1 MDLATGERRL
11 RKVQPVIGYDAALYA
26 TERVWAPARDGKR
39 IPVSLVYRRDR
50 FKRDGTAPLYIDG
63 YGAYG
68 LANDPYFS
76 GNRVSLLD
84 RGFVIAVAHVRGG
97 AELGQGWYEAGRLL
111 AKHNT
116 FNDFVDVTD
125 HLVRERYGAQDRVF
139 ASGGSAGGLLMG
151 VIANQAGDRYRG
163 IALHVPF
170 VDAVTTMLDESIPLT
185 TNEWSQW
192 GDPREKHFYDY
203 MLAYS
208 PYDNIRRA
216 RVSGDARHDRT
227 VGRDGAVLRAG
238 QVRCTPARHEDRPQ
252 PAALPRD
259 DGGRAQRQVRSLRA
273 ADRGCARVCVLPR
286 PGGRARVAGRS
297 GPRKR
302 AGADRQVDSDH
313 QLLASTM
320 PRAIPLSLGVIALVA
335 VTAACDGAKAP
346 PAARSAPEV
355 TVLTVKPQSVVI
367 KTVLP
372 GRTAPTV
379 IAEVRP
385 QVTGIVQ
392 SRTYSEGAEVKAGST
407 LYRLDPATYQTA
419 YDSARAAVAKA
430 EASVETAR
438 RNLAR
443 AKELFE
449 IKFVSQQ
456 AYDDAATTLRQS
468 EADLAGA
475 KAAAEAARIN
485 LAYTNVV
492 APISGRI
499 GKSTVTAGALVTA
512 NQPAPLATIQQ
523 MNPMYVD
530 ITQSSN
536 EALRLRRAMASG
548 ELKRARDDAA
558 RVTLQLEDGT
568 SYPHEGTLQFSDVT
582 VDASTGAIT
591 LRALFPNPESILL
604 PNMYV
609 RAVLEEGVRDN
620 AILVPQQAVT
630 RDTKGQAIAM
640 VVGANNTVEAR
651 PLKTARTLG
660 TQWLIDAGLQP
671 GDRVIVEGLQRANP
685 GATVQP
691 MEASAPPAAATSAPA
706 AATPASAPA
715 AGKAQGR

>member
-1 MDLATGERRL
+1 M
-11 RKVQPVIGYDAALYA
+11 
-26 TERVWAPARDGKR
+26 ARD
-39 IPVSLVYRRDR
+39 
-50 FKRDGTAPLYIDG
+50 F
-63 YGAYG
+63 
-68 LANDPYFS
+68 
-76 GNRVSLLD
+76 
-84 RGFVIAVAHVRGG
+84 
-97 AELGQGWYEAGRLL
+97 
-111 AKHNT
+111 
-116 FNDFVDVTD
+116 
-125 HLVRERYGAQDRVF
+125 
-139 ASGGSAGGLLMG
+139 
-151 VIANQAGDRYRG
+151 
-163 IALHVPF
+163 PF
-170 VDAVTTMLDESIPLT
+170 
-185 TNEWSQW
+185 
-192 GDPREKHFYDY
+192 
-203 MLAYS
+203 
-208 PYDNIRRA
+208 
-216 RVSGDARHDRT
+216 
-227 VGRDGAVLRAG
+227 
-238 QVRCTPARHEDRPQ
+238 
-252 PAALPRD
+252 
-259 DGGRAQRQVRSLRA
+259 
-273 ADRGCARVCVLPR
+273 
-286 PGGRARVAGRS
+286 
-297 GPRKR
+297 
-302 AGADRQVDSDH
+302 
-313 QLLASTM
+313 
-320 PRAIPLSLGVIALVA
+320 SLGVIMLVA
-335 VTAACDGAKAP
+335 VIAACDGAKAP
-346 PAARSAPEV
+346 PAAPSAPEV
-355 TVLTVKPQSVVI
+355 TVLTVQPQSVVI

-475 KAAAEAARIN
+475 RAAAEAARIN

-630 RDTKGQAIAM
+630 RDTKGQAIAT
-640 VVGANNTVEAR
+640 VVGANNTVEVR
-651 PLKTARTLG
+651 PLKTARTVG
-660 TQWLIDAGLQP
+660 TQWLIDGGLQP

-685 GATVQP
+685 GAKVQP
-691 MEASAPPAAATSAPA
+691 VEAAAPPTAATSAPA
-706 AATPASAPA
+706 AATPASAPRGRQG
-715 AGKAQGR
+715 AGALSRP